1 MINKIIEYFNQS
13 SQLLNENKYFIGLS
27 MILVNIG
34 SRYIIDDLNND
45 HRNLIRNEYVRK
57 IFIFCVFFMS
67 TRDIL
72 ISLILTII
80 FIILI
85 KEIFNFEEKDKDK
98 KDGGSNN
105 KDEINMVIDRLKE
118 VTKNI

>member
-1 MINKIIEYFNQS
+1 MKNKIIEYISES

-34 SRYIIDDLNND
+34 SRYIIDDLNNE

-67 TRDIL
+67 TRDVL
-72 ISLILTII
+72 IFLFLKII

-85 KEIFNFEEKDKDK
+85 KEIFNFEEKNEDK

>member
-1 MINKIIEYFNQS
+1 MINKIVEYFSES
-13 SQLLNENKYFIGLS
+13 SQILNENKYFIGLS

-34 SRYIIDDLNND
+34 SRYIIDDLNNE

-67 TRDIL
+67 TRDVL
-72 ISLILTII
+72 ISLFLTILFVI
-80 FIILI
+80 FI
-85 KEIFNFEEKDKDK
+85 KEIFNFEEKNTEK
-98 KDGGSNN
+98 KEGSNN

>member
-1 MINKIIEYFNQS
+1 MINRFVEKISESTDI
-13 SQLLNENKYFIGLS
+13 LNENKYFIGLT

-34 SRYIIDDLNND
+34 SRYIIDDLNNE
-45 HRNLIRNEYVRK
+45 HRNLIRNEYIRK
-57 IFIFCVFFMS
+57 VFVFCVFFMA

-72 ISLILTII
+72 ISLALTVM
-80 FIILI
+80 FIIVI
-85 KEIFNFEEKDKDK
+85 KELFNFDKPEDDK
-98 KDGGSNN
+98 KAGSNS